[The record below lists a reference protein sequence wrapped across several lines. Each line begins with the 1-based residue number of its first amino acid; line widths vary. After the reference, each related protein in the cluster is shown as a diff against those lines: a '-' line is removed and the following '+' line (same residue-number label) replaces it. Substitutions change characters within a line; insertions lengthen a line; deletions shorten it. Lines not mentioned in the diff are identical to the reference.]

1 MTHLSPPGPLSERL
15 GSLRVGYLGHVA
27 QRWLGWRVQDIGIG
41 SDWEPA
47 EEAEHWID
55 VLVIDSGTSEAR
67 GPVLRRIV
75 ADARSAGVRTVGFLT
90 DGNDRGLAGVTD
102 ITVAPVGGNGLA
114 ADVRVAPLVD
124 LDRVSPIGGVR
135 DIERGPLVALR
146 SGGRAAARRTARSF
160 ERMLDLELAGYTGS
174 EWLLSLGD
182 LGKSPDIAPILNDL
196 RSAWGVVDDTSLHAA
211 PEARARYLAQLAV
224 AGIPFRLTDDAP
236 ELIGAWIGDELV
248 AASAGPIEHLFD
260 ADDRERLSVA
270 QRRIALRRF
279 TDWAR
284 WEDLTDLLDVRLRP
298 RPTISAILATNRP
311 EQLAHAAQQIANQN
325 YEPLEPIFVLHGDGF
340 GDDAARLVA
349 DRCPNARSIHVG
361 HEVAFGSALNAG
373 ADLATGELITKMD
386 DDDWYGADHLWD
398 LVHAM
403 EYSGAELIAKAA
415 EWVYLSELDITMRRF
430 NSGAESYTATMAGG
444 TMMMRRSDFDAV
456 GRFRRARRH
465 IDLGLINDVRRLG
478 GETYRT
484 HGFGYLLNRNASGHT
499 WDIGVD
505 YFLEQ
510 STTQIRG
517 RSEYAPLVHIGSP
530 APSTHP
536 GHQP

>member
-1 MTHLSPPGPLSERL
+1 MTDLSRPGPLSERL

-27 QRWLGWRVQDIGIG
+27 QGWLGWKVQDIGVG

-47 EEAEHWID
+47 EEAERWID
-55 VLVIDSGTSEAR
+55 VLVIDSGTSEASSR
-67 GPVLRRIV
+67 ELRRIA
-75 ADARSAGVRTVGFLT
+75 ADARAAGVRTVGFLT
-90 DGNDRGLAGVTD
+90 AGDDRELADITD
-102 ITVAPVGGNGLA
+102 LTVAPVGGKGLA
-114 ADVRVAPLVD
+114 ADAYVAPRVD

-135 DIERGPLVALR
+135 DIDRGPLVALG
-146 SGGRAAARRTARSF
+146 SGRRGAGRRTTRSF
-160 ERMLDLELAGYTGS
+160 ERMLDLELAGHTGS

-182 LGKSPDIAPILNDL
+182 LGARPNIAPILDDL

-211 PEARARYLAQLAV
+211 PEPRASYLAQLAV
-224 AGIPFRLTDDAP
+224 AGIPFRLADGDP
-236 ELIGAWIGDELV
+236 RMIGAWIGNELADV
-248 AASAGPIEHLFD
+248 SSGPIEHLFD
-260 ADDRERLSVA
+260 PDERERLSVA

-279 TDWAR
+279 TDWDR
-284 WEDLTDLLDVRLRP
+284 WEDLTDLLDVRLPP

-311 EQLAHAAQQIANQN
+311 EQLAHAAEQVANQN
-325 YEPLEPIFVLHGDGF
+325 YEPVEPIFVLHGDGF
-340 GDDAARLVA
+340 GDDASRII
-349 DRCPNARSIHVG
+349 DERCPNARTVRVEQ
-361 HEVAFGSALNAG
+361 HEAFGSALNAG

-430 NSGAESYTATMAGG
+430 SFGAESYTATMAGG

-465 IDLGLINDVRRLG
+465 IDLGLINDVGRLG

-517 RSEYAPLVHIGSP
+517 RSEHAPLVHQGSRD
-530 APSTHP
+530 SRDGTHAR
-536 GHQP
+536 